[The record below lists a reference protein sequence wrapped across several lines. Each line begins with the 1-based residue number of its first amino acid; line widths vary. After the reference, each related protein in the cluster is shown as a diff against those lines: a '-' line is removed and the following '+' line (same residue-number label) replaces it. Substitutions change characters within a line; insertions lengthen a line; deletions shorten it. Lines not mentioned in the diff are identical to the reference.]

1 MIFWGYWISNS
12 VNIEADLLAYV
23 KGFTVPEDPNLLIKE
38 FALINLGLELSQ
50 TQIDLAKKILLNGQ
64 DQDYYWSGA
73 WLTYM
78 ASPNDQESATIVTN
92 RLKPAFQ
99 LLLQMGEAQL
109 M

>member
-1 MIFWGYWISNS
+1 
-12 VNIEADLLAYV
+12 V
-23 KGFTVPEDPNLLIKE
+23 KRFTFPDDPNLLIKE
-38 FALINLGLELSQ
+38 FAMINLGLELSQ
-50 TQIDLAKKILLNGQ
+50 SQIDQAKMILLNGQ
-64 DQDYYWSGA
+64 DQDYYWTGA

-78 ASPNDQESATIVTN
+78 ASPNDQESAIIVTN